1 MSQLAEFTTP
11 RWRSSVGTTMPDRE
25 LPPLLGTSHFLV
37 LIGERELGFSEV
49 GRLSSETDVTHPS
62 QERLHRFDTVVLRR
76 ALTRSSELYDWR
88 RKVMSGKDD
97 RRPVTIRLLDAAGNG
112 VVNSW
117 RLEGAWPCRWSG
129 PSLNALGNDV
139 AIEEIELAYDDLV
152 WLAEPDPPPAKSPRS
167 RKKIEGA

>member
-1 MSQLAEFTTP
+1 
-11 RWRSSVGTTMPDRE
+11 MPDRE

-37 LIGERELGFSEV
+37 LIGQRELGFSEV
-49 GRLSSETDVTHPS
+49 GRLSSETDARLPS
-62 QERLHRFDTVVLRR
+62 QEHVHRFETVVLRR

-88 RKVMSGKDD
+88 RNIVTGQDD
-97 RRPVTIRLLDAAGNG
+97 RRPVTIRLLDAAGRG

-139 AIEEIELAYDDLV
+139 AIEELELAYDDLV
-152 WLAEPDPPPAKSPRS
+152 WLAEPDTSPTKSPRS
-167 RKKIEGA
+167 RTKIEGA

>member
-1 MSQLAEFTTP
+1 
-11 RWRSSVGTTMPDRE
+11 MPDRE

-37 LIGERELGFSEV
+37 LIGPRELGFSEV
-49 GRLSSETDVTHPS
+49 SRLSSETEARLPS
-62 QERLHRFDTVVLRR
+62 QERVHRFETVVLRR

-88 RKVMSGKDD
+88 RNIVTGQDD
-97 RRPVTIRLLDAAGNG
+97 RRPVTIRLLDAAGRG

-139 AIEEIELAYDDLV
+139 AIEELELAYDDLV
-152 WLAEPDPPPAKSPRS
+152 WLAEPDTSPTKSPSS
-167 RKKIEGA
+167 RTKIEGA